1 MHKWKGF
8 LQEENWNFLIFSHC
22 SNFEELQ
29 SSCSYVKAFLNPW
42 SDWKICEMAFEV
54 SDIIDECHFLS
65 LPPTLVKV
73 QETPTS
79 VKEKVFFPDFL
90 DAEPQESFFL

>member
-1 MHKWKGF
+1 
-8 LQEENWNFLIFSHC
+8 
-22 SNFEELQ
+22 
-29 SSCSYVKAFLNPW
+29 
-42 SDWKICEMAFEV
+42 MAFEV

-65 LPPTLVKV
+65 LPPALVKV